1 MAKTAQTQNPFAM
14 FTSNGVMNNDAM
26 RENMDRF
33 VSMAGNMTE
42 LSREGFQACA
52 EAARV
57 TAKGA
62 QEANSKTIAYMQSA
76 MSESME
82 ATKTV
87 AGAKSMQE
95 AVEVQA
101 NFAKSALDA
110 YMTQM
115 SSIASLMADTMR
127 EATQPLNAHAGQM
140 VEKLQAVK

>member
-1 MAKTAQTQNPFAM
+1 MAKTNQTQNPFNM
-14 FTSNGVMNNDAM
+14 FDAEGVMSNDAM
-26 RENMDRF
+26 RKNMDRF
-33 VSMAGNMTE
+33 MSMAGNMSE

-52 EAARV
+52 ESARA

-62 QEANSKTIAYMQSA
+62 QEVNSKTIAYMQDA
-76 MSESME
+76 MSQSVE

-95 AVEVQA
+95 AVELQA

-115 SSIASLMADTMR
+115 SSMASLMANTMR
-127 EATQPLNAHAGQM
+127 EATQPLNTHAGQM
-140 VEKLQAVK
+140 VEKFQAAK